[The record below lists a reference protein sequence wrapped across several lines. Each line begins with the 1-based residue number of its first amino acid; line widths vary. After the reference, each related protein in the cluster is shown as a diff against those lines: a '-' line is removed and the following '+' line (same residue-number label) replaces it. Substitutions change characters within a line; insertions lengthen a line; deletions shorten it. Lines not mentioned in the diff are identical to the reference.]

1 MPLVVDT
8 SVILTVVLN
17 EPTKADLIRLTTGTE
32 LVAPASLHWE
42 MGNALS
48 AMLKRKRLTL
58 AEAHQALIE
67 YRKIP
72 IRFVDIALDGA
83 LTIAAQ
89 FAMYAYDAYFIACA
103 RAQSIAIIT
112 LDNRLKVAARTA
124 GLTVMEIIP

>member
-1 MPLVVDT
+1 MLIVVDT
-8 SVILTVVLN
+8 SVILAVVLN
-17 EPTKADLIRLTTGTE
+17 EPTKTDLIRLTTGTE

-42 MGNALS
+42 IGNALS

-58 AEAHQALIE
+58 AEVQQALIE

-72 IRFVDIALDGA
+72 IRSLDIALDDA

-89 FAMYAYDAYFIACA
+89 FAIYAYDAYFIACA

-112 LDNRLKVAARTA
+112 LDNGLKVAARMA

>member
-1 MPLVVDT
+1 MLIVVDT
-8 SVILTVVLN
+8 SVILAVVLN
-17 EPTKADLIRLTTGTE
+17 EPTKTDLIRLTTGTE

-42 MGNALS
+42 IGNALS

-58 AEAHQALIE
+58 AEVQQALIE

-72 IRFVDIALDGA
+72 IRSLDIALDDA
-83 LTIAAQ
+83 LTTAAQ
-89 FAMYAYDAYFIACA
+89 FAIYAYDAYFIACA

-112 LDNRLKVAARTA
+112 LDNGLKVAARMA